1 METPTERFMQRVAWW
16 ALAVLVL
23 TGVHHA
29 YGAAIYHT
37 PWRLDVVFISA
48 LTAAAILGSLRA
60 FRRRA
65 ADLSSRIAFWAFVAV
80 VLAVPVAGIGAF
92 EGGYNHALKN
102 ALYFSGASTT
112 VMRRLF
118 PPPAYELPDDVFFEF
133 TGVLQLVL
141 AVVTGRHLLRLVRE
155 RRRGQEVSTSEE
167 RIKQTVRRIFEDY
180 VNRGESELLHVL
192 FAEDYAGSQSGAP
205 STGRDGF
212 AATMGALREGFPDI
226 RYSLLDLIAEG
237 DRVTARWKWQGTHRG
252 VFRGPAGTFP
262 PTGKSISNDGMGVFQ
277 LQDGKVKRASL
288 ISDRLGFLQEI
299 GALPRQG
306 VVPHV
311 TGRQA
316 VR

>member
-37 PWRLDVVFISA
+37 PWRLHVVFISA

-212 AATMGALREGFPDI
+212 AATMGALPRGSPTSGTRFSISSRKAIGSPLAGSGRE
-226 RYSLLDLIAEG
+226 RIAECFEG
-237 DRVTARWKWQGTHRG
+237 RPERFRPRASRSRTTGWACSNSRTARSSGRRSSATGSVFCRRSGRSQG
-252 VFRGPAGTFP
+252 
-262 PTGKSISNDGMGVFQ
+262 
-277 LQDGKVKRASL
+277 RAS
-288 ISDRLGFLQEI
+288 S
-299 GALPRQG
+299 P
-306 VVPHV
+306 
-311 TGRQA
+311 T
-316 VR
+316 